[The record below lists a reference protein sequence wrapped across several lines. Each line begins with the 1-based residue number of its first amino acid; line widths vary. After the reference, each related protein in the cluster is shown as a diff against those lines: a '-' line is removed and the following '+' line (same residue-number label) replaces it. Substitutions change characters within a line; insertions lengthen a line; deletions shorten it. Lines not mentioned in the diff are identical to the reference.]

1 MEHLPSSQNQTAG
14 RSYLMPRT
22 PGILSHLQ
30 RQAVEECS
38 CIPAWIDSLPS
49 APFPSSLPPPSSP
62 LFPLFL
68 SLSLH
73 YHLPWSLK
81 QYLGPWSS
89 SWLHIGITWEI
100 KETTDTRVPFSEIPV
115 FTALGCELGFESVQ
129 RSSGDSPVQP
139 SLRTSAS
146 GYLLSESQRN
156 TPKLWRRSWILP
168 RLPNMPALWDKCLV
182 LACPF

>member
-1 MEHLPSSQNQTAG
+1 MEHLPSSQNQTEG

-22 PGILSHLQ
+22 LGILCHLQ

-49 APFPSSLPPPSSP
+49 SPFPSPLPPPSSP
-62 LFPLFL
+62 LFPLLL

-81 QYLGPWSS
+81 LYLGSWSS

-100 KETTDTRVPFSEIPV
+100 KKTTDTRVPFSEILV
-115 FTALGCELGFESVQ
+115 CTALGCELGFESVQ
-129 RSSGDSPVQP
+129 RSSGNSHVQP

-146 GYLLSESQRN
+146 GYLLSSASQRN
-156 TPKLWRRSWILP
+156 TPKLWRSWILP
-168 RLPNMPALWDKCLV
+168 HLP
-182 LACPF
+182 